1 MRWLRPI
8 PEEWIPLHL
17 TLFIVFAMIGMWL
30 RVVHQLPLHLP
41 GDVVGFSNSLMDA
54 TVSVIVIA
62 AALSTIIVETG
73 MIFAE
78 RYLNYRFRKG
88 LEEGEVKGVERG
100 RQEGLETGEREALAR
115 VRSEM
120 QRRGIELTKED
131 EEALFTPN
139 GHPR

>member
-17 TLFIVFAMIGMWL
+17 ALFIVFAMIGTWL

-54 TVSVIVIA
+54 TVSVIVLA

-78 RYLNYRFRKG
+78 RYLNYRFKKG

-100 RQEGLETGEREALAR
+100 FERGERETLAR
-115 VRSEM
+115 VRSEL
-120 QRRGIELTKED
+120 QKRGIQLTKED